1 MKERLWPRSHVEQA
15 HPIAGERTEEVPLD
29 DPWAALVVGDPIFEF
44 EPKPPKSTSY
54 RVDTI
59 CDAWS
64 SDNFTVRMASV
75 RGYSHRYNGLPR
87 QDDAEVAFN
96 PRSGAVIFA
105 VADGVSS
112 ATKAHLGARMA
123 CEAGVQ
129 AVRREL
135 SSDTGRVDW
144 AAVLDFV
151 VERMFRMAAVTLGQ
165 KRPAQKAVLDLMAT
179 TLVVGYAVRTQTGPA
194 AVLVQIGDSSAWLLH
209 AGQYQ
214 AILAE
219 KHDPSQQVI
228 SSAVTPLP
236 RLPDTIRPVTLR
248 LPDDGVLLIGT
259 DGFGDPL
266 GDGDGQVGRL
276 FADWLVTPPPATAFA
291 HLLDFSRETFDDDRT
306 LVAIWPR
313 SANEGLR

>member
-1 MKERLWPRSHVEQA
+1 MEQA
-15 HPIAGERTEEVPLD
+15 NPIAGEPAEEAPRE
-29 DPWAALVVGDPIFEF
+29 DPWAPVVLGDPIFEF
-44 EPKPPKSTSY
+44 EPKPPKSASY
-54 RVDTI
+54 QSDTI

-64 SDNFTVRMASV
+64 CDSFTMRMASV
-75 RGYSHRYNGLPR
+75 RGYSHRYHGLPR
-87 QDDAEVAFN
+87 QDDAEVAFS

-135 SSDTGRVDW
+135 SSDAGRVDW

-151 VERMFRMAAVTLGQ
+151 VERMFRLAAVTLGQ
-165 KRPAQKAVLDLMAT
+165 KRPTQQVVLDLMAT
-179 TLVVGYAVRTQTGPA
+179 TLVIGYTVLTETGPV
-194 AVLVQIGDSSAWLLH
+194 AVLVQIGDSSAWLLRG
-209 AGQYQ
+209 GQYRS
-214 AILAE
+214 ILTE
-219 KHDPSQQVI
+219 KHDPRQQVI

-276 FADWLVTPPPATAFA
+276 FADWLAAPPPATAFA

-313 SANEGLR
+313 SVNEGPI